1 MNFLEEK
8 ILTSGVIKE
17 GNILKVDSFLNH
29 QIEIDV
35 MRQMAYE
42 FKRRFRGVEVNKIL
56 TIEASGIAIA
66 TLLGDLYDVPV
77 VFAKKSETANST
89 DDKYISQ
96 AYSFTHKK
104 MNNVFISKPYLHAT
118 DKVLIVD
125 DFLADGEAAHALI
138 DLVKQAGGEIAVIG
152 IAIEKGQQKG
162 GSVLRSEGFH
172 VESLAII
179 ESMDWQT
186 QTIKFRPQPQKVLE
200 NTNLTSE

>member
-8 ILTSGVIKE
+8 ILQDGFIKE

-29 QIEIDV
+29 QIDIDV

-42 FKRRFRGVEVNKIL
+42 FKRRFHGIEVNKIL

-66 TLLGDLYDVPV
+66 TLLGHLYDVPV
-77 VFAKKSETANST
+77 VFAKKNETANST
-89 DDKYISQ
+89 DDKYMSH

-104 MNNVFISKPYLHAT
+104 MNNVFVSKPYLSDT

-125 DFLADGEAAHALI
+125 DFLADGQAVHALI
-138 DLVKQAGGEIAVIG
+138 DIVNQAGGKVMGVG

-162 GSVLRSEGFH
+162 GGELRAEGFR
-172 VESLAII
+172 VESLAIV

-186 QTIKFRPQPQKVLE
+186 QTIKFRSQPAKVLE
-200 NTNLTSE
+200 NPNLKLG